1 MILGSSINFNSHF
14 SDFDFSI
21 QGKIFREKRALA
33 ENTFKKLTQEYVR
46 SGGTD
51 CRLADVKDSLIAKG
65 IETSLL
71 GYESNDFTEKLIARL
86 DNIEY
91 TLSRALFPKH
101 KTTRSITFKTLDN
114 ELHRNLAGDATADS
128 LADFLIAVHK
138 WIPEYQAVEEKITEE
153 EERRILA
160 CRVALDLLERRIKV
174 ILEEKGYDFHISH
187 ESNKNIAKI
196 RIDMNNGIRMNI
208 DVDLMEDFLERLTQ
222 VVESMP
228 ERM

>member
-46 SGGTD
+46 SGGTN

-153 EERRILA
+153 E
-160 CRVALDLLERRIKV
+160 VRRIKV

>member
-153 EERRILA
+153 E
-160 CRVALDLLERRIKV
+160 VRRIKV
-174 ILEEKGYDFHISH
+174 ILDEKGYDFHISH

>member
-153 EERRILA
+153 E
-160 CRVALDLLERRIKV
+160 VRRIKV